1 MMKKFIAFTSAAL
14 LLLGACSTDSA
25 ATDVATESPDITL
38 GLTYIPDVQF
48 APVYVAEEKGYFE
61 DAGVDVTVRHHG
73 AQEALFGAL
82 VDGKEDIVF
91 AGGDEMMQARDAGV
105 DVVNWA
111 TLYQTY
117 PVSIIVPSD
126 AGITDVAQLA
136 GYKIGVPGEYGQTY
150 FGLLALLEDAGL
162 TDKVS
167 VVSIGYTQ
175 ASALRTGEVD
185 AIAGFINNDAVALE
199 AAGIDVDVLS
209 TGADL
214 PLVGVGFGSLAK
226 NIEPNTDAYAKL
238 LSAVEQGVTYA
249 RENPEETLDI
259 VAEYEP
265 SLKEAA
271 QRDVASVVLD
281 KTLDLY
287 EGGDV
292 FGEQDV
298 QRWSEMSEF
307 LTNIAVT
314 KQPVPAE
321 EAYTTAIVDAT
332 K

>member
-1 MMKKFIAFTSAAL
+1 MKKFLALTSAAL

-25 ATDVATESPDITL
+25 ASDVATESPDITL

-126 AGITDVAQLA
+126 AEITDVAQLA
-136 GYKIGVPGEYGQTY
+136 GKKIGVPGEYGQTY

-249 RENPEETLDI
+249 RENPEDTLDI
-259 VAEYEP
+259 VAEYVP

-271 QRDVASVVLD
+271 QRDVASEVLD

-298 QRWSEMSEF
+298 QRWSDMSEF
-307 LTNIAVT
+307 LTDIVVT

>member
-1 MMKKFIAFTSAAL
+1 MMKKFLALTSAAL

-25 ATDVATESPDITL
+25 ASDVATESPDITL

-126 AGITDVAQLA
+126 AEITDVAQLA
-136 GYKIGVPGEYGQTY
+136 GKKIGVPGEYGQTY

-249 RENPEETLDI
+249 RENPEDTLDI
-259 VAEYEP
+259 VAEYVP

-271 QRDVASVVLD
+271 QRDVASEVLD

-298 QRWSEMSEF
+298 QRWSDMSEF
-307 LTNIAVT
+307 LTDIVVT

>member
-1 MMKKFIAFTSAAL
+1 MKKFLALTSAAL

-25 ATDVATESPDITL
+25 ASDVATESPDITL

-126 AGITDVAQLA
+126 AEITDVAQLA
-136 GYKIGVPGEYGQTY
+136 GKKIGVPGEYGQTY

-162 TDKVS
+162 TDKVDRKS
-167 VVSIGYTQ
+167 VV
-175 ASALRTGEVD
+175 
-185 AIAGFINNDAVALE
+185 
-199 AAGIDVDVLS
+199 
-209 TGADL
+209 
-214 PLVGVGFGSLAK
+214 
-226 NIEPNTDAYAKL
+226 
-238 LSAVEQGVTYA
+238 
-249 RENPEETLDI
+249 
-259 VAEYEP
+259 
-265 SLKEAA
+265 
-271 QRDVASVVLD
+271 
-281 KTLDLY
+281 
-287 EGGDV
+287 
-292 FGEQDV
+292 
-298 QRWSEMSEF
+298 
-307 LTNIAVT
+307 
-314 KQPVPAE
+314 
-321 EAYTTAIVDAT
+321 
-332 K
+332 

>member
-1 MMKKFIAFTSAAL
+1 MMKKFIALTSAAL
-14 LLLGACSTDSA
+14 LLLGACSTDSS

-136 GYKIGVPGEYGQTY
+136 GKKIGVPGEYGQTY
-150 FGLLALLEDAGL
+150 FGLLALLEDADL

-226 NIEPNTDAYAKL
+226 NIEPNTNAYEKL

-259 VAEYEP
+259 VAEYVP

-271 QRDVASVVLD
+271 QRDVASEVLD

-292 FGEQDV
+292 FGEQDI